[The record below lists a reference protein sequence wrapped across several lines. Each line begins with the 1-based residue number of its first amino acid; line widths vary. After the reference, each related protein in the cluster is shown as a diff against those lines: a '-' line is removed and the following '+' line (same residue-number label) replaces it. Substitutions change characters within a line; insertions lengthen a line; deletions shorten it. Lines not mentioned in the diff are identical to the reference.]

1 MPGPIAVYFDFPS
14 VHSYL
19 GLAQLQEV
27 AARHGRAIDWRPI
40 SLMDLWKAHDYM
52 PLGNPIAKGR
62 YIKKDFIRTAGLL
75 GLPLTIPASF
85 PGGDLSHA
93 RHLVWRVRATDQAL
107 AGALTVRLMTAYWA
121 VGRDIAEPEILAE
134 LAAAAGIGADEVAA
148 STVDA
153 DARAACA
160 AETASAAAQGI
171 FGAPHMIVDGEPF
184 WGHDRIRYLDMWLH
198 KQAEAD

>member
-62 YIKKDFIRTAGLL
+62 YIKKDFMPPRRSKWIRAPVEGRIEAFHAGLDAAWGAERWKRGRYSRS
-75 GLPLTIPASF
+75 GLA
-85 PGGDLSHA
+85 
-93 RHLVWRVRATDQAL
+93 
-107 AGALTVRLMTAYWA
+107 
-121 VGRDIAEPEILAE
+121 
-134 LAAAAGIGADEVAA
+134 
-148 STVDA
+148 
-153 DARAACA
+153 
-160 AETASAAAQGI
+160 
-171 FGAPHMIVDGEPF
+171 
-184 WGHDRIRYLDMWLH
+184 
-198 KQAEAD
+198 